1 MRIFLISSLLF
12 LGLYAKAT
20 LVDGI
25 SFFVNEKPVTLYQLY
40 KTEQSLGVS
49 QSDAM
54 EQLIRREL
62 EDAEIERYNISITPQ
77 MVENEIEKIASGY
90 GLDYFEFK
98 ESVQNRGINWK
109 SYREDLKR
117 KLELDELNAK
127 IVREELKMPSQEDAR
142 QYYDL
147 NKDEFMIPR
156 SVDVIQY
163 SSSSE
168 ETLKK
173 QTETPF
179 SVIDGVSSK
188 AQTLDT
194 TKYGT
199 DFANLL
205 TRTKEGSFTQI
216 IETNGSF
223 STFYVK
229 NKADFVEIPFEDV
242 QRQVVDM
249 MLRSSEN
256 RILNS
261 HLEKLRAQADIRV
274 VRLP

>member
-40 KTEQSLGVS
+40 TTEQSLGIS
-49 QSDAM
+49 QDDAI
-54 EQLIRREL
+54 EQLIRKEL
-62 EDAEIERYNISITPQ
+62 EDAEIQRYNISVTPQ
-77 MVENEIEKIASGY
+77 MVEDEIEKIASGY
-90 GLDYFEFK
+90 GLNYFEFK

-109 SYREDLKR
+109 TYREDLKR
-117 KLELDELNAK
+117 KLELDELNSK
-127 IVREELKMPSQEDAR
+127 IVREEIKMPTQEDAR

-163 SSSSE
+163 SSGSE
-168 ETLKK
+168 DTLKK

-179 SVIDGVSSK
+179 SVIDEVSSK
-188 AQTLDT
+188 ALTLDT

-199 DFANLL
+199 DFANLF
-205 TRTKEGSFTQI
+205 TITKEGSFTQI

-249 MLRSSEN
+249 MLENSEN

-261 HLEKLRAQADIRV
+261 HFEKLRAQANVRV
-274 VRLP
+274 VRMP